1 MTELLVSPLLPSFRS
16 SCFHRVIVVLVL
28 ADAAAAAAAAAGA
41 AAAVAAAAGRFGR
54 SLCSLG
60 PLHVR

>member
-1 MTELLVSPLLPSFRS
+1 MTELLVSPLLPSFLS

-28 ADAAAAAAAAAGA
+28 GDAAAAAAAAA
-41 AAAVAAAAGRFGR
+41 AAVAAAGRLGR

>member
-1 MTELLVSPLLPSFRS
+1 MTELLVSPLLPSFLS

-41 AAAVAAAAGRFGR
+41 AAAVAAAGRFGR

>member
-1 MTELLVSPLLPSFRS
+1 MTELLVSPKLPSFLS

-41 AAAVAAAAGRFGR
+41 AAAVAAAGRFGR